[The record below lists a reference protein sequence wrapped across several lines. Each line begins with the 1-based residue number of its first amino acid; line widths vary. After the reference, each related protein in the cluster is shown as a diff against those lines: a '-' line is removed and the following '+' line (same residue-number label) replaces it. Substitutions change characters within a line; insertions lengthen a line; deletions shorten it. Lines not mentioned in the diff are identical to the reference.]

1 MFYLKI
7 VILVIVKT
15 AGPVSLRIH
24 PLSEVA
30 PAASLLVSDGQESFS
45 QLLLSSLLIFLS
57 VCWSYSNA
65 YFPAVL
71 WGTLLLCLSC
81 VPGVM
86 VLPPHYFVALGTLL
100 DSYRTICLDKP
111 CRFSVYFC
119 TCWTQESR
127 DSYSLQIPPGDGA
140 EYYAL
145 ESPNISGHFIILH
158 SDLSQKAQFRIRLR
172 VPSQELIDVFAL
184 LSNLPISLHQ
194 INPFEFWKQR
204 KLCLN
209 MSGVLLNLLL

>member
-1 MFYLKI
+1 MAK
-7 VILVIVKT
+7 
-15 AGPVSLRIH
+15 
-24 PLSEVA
+24 
-30 PAASLLVSDGQESFS
+30 
-45 QLLLSSLLIFLS
+45 LLLSSLLILLS

-81 VPGVM
+81 IPGVI
-86 VLPPHYFVALGTLL
+86 VLAPHCFVALGTLL
-100 DSYRTICLDKP
+100 DSFWTICLDKP

-140 EYYAL
+140 EYHAL

-158 SDLSQKAQFRIRLR
+158 SDLSQRAQFRIRLR
-172 VPSQELIDVFAL
+172 VPSQEPTDVFAL

-204 KLCLN
+204 KLCPN
-209 MSGVLLNLLL
+209 MSGFLLNLLL

>member
-1 MFYLKI
+1 M
-7 VILVIVKT
+7 KT
-15 AGPVSLRIH
+15 AEPVSSRIH

-30 PAASLLVSDGQESFS
+30 PAASFLVSDGQEPFS
-45 QLLLSSLLIFLS
+45 LLLLGSLFVLLS

-81 VPGVM
+81 IPGII

-100 DSYRTICLDKP
+100 HSYRTIFPDKP
-111 CRFSVYFC
+111 RRFSVYFC

-127 DSYSLQIPPGDGA
+127 DSDSLQIPPGDGA

-158 SDLSQKAQFRIRLR
+158 SDFSQRAQFRIRLR
-172 VPSQELIDVFAL
+172 VPSQEPTDVFAL

-194 INPFEFWKQR
+194 INPFKFWKQR
-204 KLCLN
+204 KLCPN
-209 MSGVLLNLLL
+209 MSGFLLNLLL